1 MGYQELNHLITYLQL
16 FGIGFGFGAAGP
28 CLLVCGPIIIAYVAG
43 RRAPWHRVITEIVIF
58 LSGRILAYA
67 VLGFLAGFS
76 ASLLGRFTDPG
87 IYLYFMPLAGVISIS
102 LGVLVLVNEKV
113 FFRQS
118 CARDEHKAY
127 DLAGL
132 FLLGFAIG
140 MTPCMPLVALL
151 LEIVLISKNAFDG
164 MLYTLFFGFG
174 TFVSSF
180 FVIAAAAG
188 LLRWIPVKMLRSK
201 TSSLAF
207 RIVCALFLVAF
218 GLRMILGFIN
228 LR

>member
-1 MGYQELNHLITYLQL
+1 MGYQELSHLITYLQL
-16 FGIGFGFGAAGP
+16 FGIGFSFGAAGP
-28 CLLVCGPIIIAYVAG
+28 CLLVCGPIIIAYAVG
-43 RRAPWHRVITEIVIF
+43 RRAPWRRAIVEIVIF
-58 LSGRILAYA
+58 LAGRILAYA
-67 VLGFLAGFS
+67 ALGFIAGFS

-87 IYLYFMPLAGVISIS
+87 IYFYFKSLAGVISIS
-102 LGVLVLVNEKV
+102 LGVLVLVSEKV
-113 FFRQS
+113 FLKPS
-118 CARDEHKAY
+118 CVQDKRKAY

-132 FLLGFAIG
+132 FLIGFAMG
-140 MTPCMPLVALL
+140 MTPCVPLVALL

-188 LLRWIPVKMLRSK
+188 LLRWIPAKALRSK

-207 RIVCALFLVAF
+207 RIVCALLLIAF
-218 GLRMILGFIN
+218 GLWMILGFSN
-228 LR
+228 RG